1 MEFSITLMNNEQKHN
16 QPTHCVPN
24 TGYGRTSTRISFRV
38 LAKREIQAHH
48 DASHTHSHTHAHT
61 AQLCC
66 VRVRMAVTVS
76 VCVCVCSLRFLV
88 VCHWLRWLCR
98 LCRLCRLSVN
108 HRRCT
113 AHGNQFVFGCVTRCV
128 LHAVARQSPLRVW
141 TKERESSIENLSNI
155 FWTNNLKW
163 CVRHCDCQFF
173 TIYFLCFN
181 KHQNEWIE
189 MHKLCEWTK
198 CNQFMQFQ

>member
-1 MEFSITLMNNEQKHN
+1 MNKNLTNLLTVCPIQGIAGP
-16 QPTHCVPN
+16 QPVFRFVCSQNGKFKLTTMP
-24 TGYGRTSTRISFRV
+24 RT
-38 LAKREIQAHH
+38 
-48 DASHTHSHTHAHT
+48 HTHTHMRTLHS
-61 AQLCC
+61 C
-66 VRVRMAVTVS
+66 VVYVFVWLS
-76 VCVCVCSLRFLV
+76 LWVCVCVCSLRFLV
-88 VCHWLRWLCR
+88 VCHWLRL

-163 CVRHCDCQFF
+163 CARHCDCQFF